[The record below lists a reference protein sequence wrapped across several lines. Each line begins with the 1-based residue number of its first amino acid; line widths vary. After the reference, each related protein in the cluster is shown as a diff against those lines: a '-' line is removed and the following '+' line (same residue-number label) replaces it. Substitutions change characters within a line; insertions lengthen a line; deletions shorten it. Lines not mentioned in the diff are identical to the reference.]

1 MNDYI
6 LKDSYKWD
14 IIIIVVRGMTMK
26 RIISAIVGFILI
38 GVVIYLGIKSSDD
51 NIYIMLFGVA
61 SALIAPMG
69 LSALGYSVKREDE
82 TLQKLAKISQID
94 ELIEQAETEEENIE
108 RLKKEKDVLLNYIK
122 NETNRISKIE
132 RKKILIADAKRI
144 LDEYKEVVE
153 ELNSMSNMEIDLEN
167 VSKEIQELYNI
178 YSENKNENRNN
189 EHGFNLKILGLN
201 YTIQGFLDFY
211 SLPSEIL
218 VDQISRCAQRLYEVI
233 LKLVRGIL
241 NLFKQ
246 F

>member
-1 MNDYI
+1 
-6 LKDSYKWD
+6 
-14 IIIIVVRGMTMK
+14 MK

>member
-1 MNDYI
+1 
-6 LKDSYKWD
+6 
-14 IIIIVVRGMTMK
+14 MK

-108 RLKKEKDVLLNYIK
+108 RLKEEKDVLLNYIK

-189 EHGFNLKILGLN
+189 EHGFNLTILGLN

>member
-1 MNDYI
+1 
-6 LKDSYKWD
+6 
-14 IIIIVVRGMTMK
+14 
-26 RIISAIVGFILI
+26 
-38 GVVIYLGIKSSDD
+38 
-51 NIYIMLFGVA
+51 
-61 SALIAPMG
+61 
-69 LSALGYSVKREDE
+69 
-82 TLQKLAKISQID
+82 
-94 ELIEQAETEEENIE
+94 
-108 RLKKEKDVLLNYIK
+108 
-122 NETNRISKIE
+122 
-132 RKKILIADAKRI
+132 
-144 LDEYKEVVE
+144 
-153 ELNSMSNMEIDLEN
+153 MEIDLEN

>member
-1 MNDYI
+1 
-6 LKDSYKWD
+6 
-14 IIIIVVRGMTMK
+14 MK

-132 RKKILIADAKRI
+132 REKILIADAKRI